1 MTERTLFDIRRTE
14 AFSIPVSPCEITSAG
29 SDRELLLVA
38 DLPEVGQTA
47 HWFAKVVVMSERS
60 PEQIVDQI
68 RELLDSLYR
77 VDSRRILA
85 TLIRL
90 LGDFDLAE
98 EAMHEAFAAALS
110 LWPGSGVPGNPRPWL
125 ISTARFKAIDTLRR
139 RARFDASQGELVR
152 YLEAQSSSPAESNEE
167 GSLEDDGLEDDRL
180 RLIFTCCHPSLAPEA
195 RVALTLREVCGLTT
209 EEIAKAFLTT
219 PRTLAQRIVRAKAK
233 IRDTPIRYEVPSPQ
247 ELPDRLGAVLQ
258 VVYLVFNE
266 GYSAAAGAEVTRAEL
281 TGEAIRL
288 GRLLTDLQPE
298 PEVIGL
304 LSLMLLQESRRAART
319 SPTGELILLENQNR
333 SLWNRR
339 QIAEGVALLEKAL
352 KSRRFGPYTLQAGI
366 AAVHAKA
373 ESVAATDWGQIVALY
388 DQLVRIQPSPV
399 VQLNRAV
406 AIAMRDG
413 PEAGLT
419 HIDAVL
425 EDGELENY
433 YLAHSARADMC
444 RRLGR
449 TAEARSSYEKAL
461 ALTQQEP
468 ERQFLQERIRQL
480 K

>member
-1 MTERTLFDIRRTE
+1 MF
-14 AFSIPVSPCEITSAG
+14 
-29 SDRELLLVA
+29 
-38 DLPEVGQTA
+38 
-47 HWFAKVVVMSERS
+47 ERS

-77 VDSRRILA
+77 LDSRRILA

-139 RARFDASQGELVR
+139 RARFDASQDDLVR
-152 YLEAQSSSPAESNEE
+152 YLEAQSSSPEESNEE
-167 GSLEDDGLEDDRL
+167 DRLGDDGLEDDRL
-180 RLIFTCCHPSLAPEA
+180 RLIFTCCHPSLEPEA

-247 ELPDRLGAVLQ
+247 DLPDRLGAVLQ

-366 AAVHAKA
+366 AAVHAEA
-373 ESVAATDWGQIVALY
+373 ESVAVTDWGQIVALY